1 MKCQGMSSHKWSR
14 GGGRGDEQV
23 SEKKDSPWCSSLAA
37 AQEFLHFI
45 HLGVQSRLYFCS
57 FNKSNMKLVA
67 KTWALKKKAK
77 KSMTYWDILV
87 ILSAWLLWGSLY
99 VLTTAASAVPPR
111 SSTWTLRSGKRQIS
125 IMLRRPEK
133 TNQRPHALSTLNW
146 YTSVTSEW
154 H

>member
-1 MKCQGMSSHKWSR
+1 MSSHKWSR

-67 KTWALKKKAK
+67 KTWALKKKQ
-77 KSMTYWDILV
+77 KSQ
-87 ILSAWLLWGSLY
+87 WLTEISLWFFLHGCY
-99 VLTTAASAVPPR
+99 GAVF
-111 SSTWTLRSGKRQIS
+111 
-125 IMLRRPEK
+125 MC
-133 TNQRPHALSTLNW
+133 
-146 YTSVTSEW
+146 
-154 H
+154 